1 MRSNSTKRAWRGV
14 LTGLALV
21 GLAIAVGVF
30 RGEGVTTASTSFRR
44 LFRETAVEDL
54 ELFFRVGLALANE
67 DRFPNWNEGT
77 EFRAIRDQM
86 MTGSR

>member
-1 MRSNSTKRAWRGV
+1 MTQQKAKYTEENYHKPSDEYSLDWDLSG
-14 LTGLALV
+14 
-21 GLAIAVGVF
+21 
-30 RGEGVTTASTSFRR
+30 
-44 LFRETAVEDL
+44 AVEDI

-67 DRFPNWNEGT
+67 DHFPNWREGT